1 MRVAINGFG
10 RIGRVFYRASLKRP
24 RKFEC
29 VAVNDLSDIKTVA
42 HLLKY
47 DSVFRK
53 LDAEV
58 IVEDEA
64 IVVGKERL
72 KYLSERDP
80 AKLPW
85 KELGVDLVIESTGVF
100 RDREGA
106 SKHLQAGA
114 KKVLISAPA
123 KDPDVTVVPGVNH
136 KNYDPQ
142 KHHIIS
148 LASCT
153 TNCLAPVMKV
163 LDEKFV
169 VEKALMSTAHAYTN
183 DQQLLDLVH
192 KDFRRA
198 RAAALSIIPAT
209 TGAAKAT
216 GLVLPSVKG
225 KMDGIALRVPTPDVS
240 VVDLVALLKKNTTA
254 EEVNS
259 ALKAAAEGELKGI
272 IQCVDEPLVSIDF
285 TGNSHSS
292 IVDCSLTNVVGEN
305 LVKVI
310 AWYDNEWGY
319 SCRLVDMANLIA
331 EHL

>member
-29 VAVNDLSDIKTVA
+29 VAVNDLSDINTVA

-53 LDAEV
+53 LDVEV
-58 IVEDEA
+58 MVEDGA

-123 KDPDVTVVPGVNH
+123 KNPDVTVVPGVNH

-153 TNCLAPVMKV
+153 TNCLAPMMKV
-163 LDEKFV
+163 LDEKFE
-169 VEKALMSTAHAYTN
+169 VEKAFMTTAHAYTN
-183 DQQLLDLVH
+183 DQRLLDLVH
-192 KDFRRA
+192 KDLRRA
-198 RAAALSIIPAT
+198 RAAALSIIATT

-216 GLVLPSVKG
+216 GVVLPSVKG

-272 IQCVDEPLVSIDF
+272 LQCVDEPLVSIDF

-292 IVDCSLTNVVGEN
+292 IVDCALTNVVGEN

>member
-29 VAVNDLSDIKTVA
+29 VAVNDLSDINTVA

-53 LDAEV
+53 LDVEV
-58 IVEDEA
+58 TVEDGA

-123 KDPDVTVVPGVNH
+123 KNPDVTVVPGVNH

-153 TNCLAPVMKV
+153 TNCLAPMMKV
-163 LDEKFV
+163 LDEKFE
-169 VEKALMSTAHAYTN
+169 VEKAFMTTAHAYTN
-183 DQQLLDLVH
+183 DQRLLDLVH
-192 KDFRRA
+192 KDLRRS
-198 RAAALSIIPAT
+198 RAAALSIIATT

-225 KMDGIALRVPTPDVS
+225 KMDGIALRVPIPDVS

-272 IQCVDEPLVSIDF
+272 LQCVDEPLVSIDF

-292 IVDCSLTNVVGEN
+292 IVDCALTNVVGEN

>member
-29 VAVNDLSDIKTVA
+29 VAVNDLSDINTVA

-192 KDFRRA
+192 KDLRRA

-272 IQCVDEPLVSIDF
+272 LQCVDEPLVSIDF

-292 IVDCSLTNVVGEN
+292 IVDCALTNVVGEN

-331 EHL
+331 EYL

>member
-29 VAVNDLSDIKTVA
+29 VAVNDLSDINTVA

-53 LDAEV
+53 LDVEV
-58 IVEDEA
+58 MVEDGA

-123 KDPDVTVVPGVNH
+123 KNPDVTVVPGVNH

-153 TNCLAPVMKV
+153 TNCLAPMMKV
-163 LDEKFV
+163 LDEKFE
-169 VEKALMSTAHAYTN
+169 VEKAFMTTAHAYTN
-183 DQQLLDLVH
+183 DQRLLDLVH
-192 KDFRRA
+192 KDLRRA
-198 RAAALSIIPAT
+198 RAAALSIIATT

-216 GLVLPSVKG
+216 GVVLPSVKG
-225 KMDGIALRVPTPDVS
+225 KMDGIALRVPIPDVS

-272 IQCVDEPLVSIDF
+272 LQCVDEPLVSIDF

-292 IVDCSLTNVVGEN
+292 IVDCALTNVVGEN

>member
-29 VAVNDLSDIKTVA
+29 AAVNDLSDINTVA

-53 LDAEV
+53 LDVEV
-58 IVEDEA
+58 MVEDGA

-123 KDPDVTVVPGVNH
+123 KNPDVTVVPGVNH

-153 TNCLAPVMKV
+153 TNCLAPMMKV
-163 LDEKFV
+163 LDEKFEV
-169 VEKALMSTAHAYTN
+169 VKAFMTTAHAYTN
-183 DQQLLDLVH
+183 DQRLLDLVH
-192 KDFRRA
+192 KDLRRA
-198 RAAALSIIPAT
+198 RAAALSIIATT

-216 GLVLPSVKG
+216 GVVLPSVKG
-225 KMDGIALRVPTPDVS
+225 KMDGIALRVPIPDVS

-272 IQCVDEPLVSIDF
+272 LQCVDEPLVSIDF

-292 IVDCSLTNVVGEN
+292 IVDCAMTNVVGEN

>member
-29 VAVNDLSDIKTVA
+29 VAVNDLSDINTVA

-53 LDAEV
+53 LDVEV
-58 IVEDEA
+58 MVEDGA

-100 RDREGA
+100 RDKEGA

-123 KDPDVTVVPGVNH
+123 KNPDVTVVPGVNH

-153 TNCLAPVMKV
+153 TNCLAPMMKV
-163 LDEKFV
+163 LDEKFE
-169 VEKALMSTAHAYTN
+169 VEKAFMTTAHAYTN
-183 DQQLLDLVH
+183 DQRLLDLVH
-192 KDFRRA
+192 KDLRRA
-198 RAAALSIIPAT
+198 RAAALSIIVTT

-216 GLVLPSVKG
+216 GVVLPSVKG

-240 VVDLVALLKKNTTA
+240 VIDLVALLKKNTTA

-272 IQCVDEPLVSIDF
+272 LQCVDEPLVSIDF

-292 IVDCSLTNVVGEN
+292 IVDCALTNVVGEN

>member
-29 VAVNDLSDIKTVA
+29 VAVNDLSDINTVA

-53 LDAEV
+53 LDVEV
-58 IVEDEA
+58 MVEDGA

-123 KDPDVTVVPGVNH
+123 KNPDVTVVPGVNH

-153 TNCLAPVMKV
+153 TNCLAPMMKV
-163 LDEKFV
+163 LDEKFE
-169 VEKALMSTAHAYTN
+169 VEKAFMTTAHAYTN
-183 DQQLLDLVH
+183 DQRLLDLVH
-192 KDFRRA
+192 KDLRRA
-198 RAAALSIIPAT
+198 RAAALSIIVTT

-216 GLVLPSVKG
+216 GVVLPSVKG

-240 VVDLVALLKKNTTA
+240 VIDLVALLKKNTTA

-272 IQCVDEPLVSIDF
+272 LQCVDEPLVSIDF

-292 IVDCSLTNVVGEN
+292 IVDCALTNVVGEN

>member
-29 VAVNDLSDIKTVA
+29 VAVNDLSDINTVA

-53 LDAEV
+53 LDVEV
-58 IVEDEA
+58 MVEDGA

-106 SKHLQAGA
+106 SRHLQAGA

-123 KDPDVTVVPGVNH
+123 KNPDVTVVPGVNH

-153 TNCLAPVMKV
+153 TNCLAPTMKV
-163 LDEKFV
+163 LDEKFE
-169 VEKALMSTAHAYTN
+169 VEKAFMTTAHSYTN
-183 DQQLLDLVH
+183 DQRLLDLVH
-192 KDFRRA
+192 KDLRRA
-198 RAAALSIIPAT
+198 RAAALSIIATT

-225 KMDGIALRVPTPDVS
+225 KIDGIALRVPIPDVS

-272 IQCVDEPLVSIDF
+272 LQCVDEPLVSIDF

-292 IVDCSLTNVVGEN
+292 IVDCAMTNVVGEN

>member
-29 VAVNDLSDIKTVA
+29 VAVNDLSDINMVA

-53 LDAEV
+53 LDVEV
-58 IVEDEA
+58 MVEDGA

-123 KDPDVTVVPGVNH
+123 KNPDVTVVPGVNH

-153 TNCLAPVMKV
+153 TNCLAPMMKV
-163 LDEKFV
+163 LDEKFE
-169 VEKALMSTAHAYTN
+169 VEKAFMTTAHAYTN
-183 DQQLLDLVH
+183 DQRLLDLVH
-192 KDFRRA
+192 KDLRRA
-198 RAAALSIIPAT
+198 RAAALSIIVTT

-216 GLVLPSVKG
+216 GVVLPSVKG
-225 KMDGIALRVPTPDVS
+225 KMDGIALRVPIPDVS

-272 IQCVDEPLVSIDF
+272 LQCVDEPLVSIDF
-285 TGNSHSS
+285 IGNSHSS
-292 IVDCSLTNVVGEN
+292 IVDCALTNVVGEN

>member
-29 VAVNDLSDIKTVA
+29 VAVNDLSDINTVA

-53 LDAEV
+53 LDVEV
-58 IVEDEA
+58 MVEDGA

-123 KDPDVTVVPGVNH
+123 KNPDVTVVPGVNH

-153 TNCLAPVMKV
+153 TNCLAPTMKV
-163 LDEKFV
+163 LDEKFE
-169 VEKALMSTAHAYTN
+169 VEKAFMTTAHSYTN
-183 DQQLLDLVH
+183 DQRLLDLVH
-192 KDFRRA
+192 KDLRRA
-198 RAAALSIIPAT
+198 RAAALSIIATT

-225 KMDGIALRVPTPDVS
+225 KIDGIALRVPIPDVS

-272 IQCVDEPLVSIDF
+272 LQCVDEPLVSIDF

-292 IVDCSLTNVVGEN
+292 IVDCAMTNVVGEN

-310 AWYDNEWGY
+310 AWYD
-319 SCRLVDMANLIA
+319 
-331 EHL
+331 